1 MSFGEKWRK
10 RIKNKKNSNIGVIMP
25 YIILYHNGTYQ
36 LYFGLEEDAI
46 KAANKHGGMYNI
58 ICNWETVK

>member
-1 MSFGEKWRK
+1 
-10 RIKNKKNSNIGVIMP
+10 MP

-46 KAANKHGGMYNI
+46 KEANKNNCMYNI
-58 ICNWETVK
+58 IRNWETVK